1 MTRRHTLLQV
11 AIERQEWEV
20 AALVLL
26 LGVTRAARL
35 LPPETLEAMIDLLEE
50 SPPHRRR
57 ERRRR
62 GHP

>member
-1 MTRRHTLLQV
+1 M